1 MVGFVCTFI
10 ILVICATILVGLYLY
25 YCSVP
30 GVSGHLHGLPA
41 RCGRY
46 GIHGSGFYDQRYS
59 DPYGGILYF
68 RVYSGTGNDRYLD
81 GHSGGS
87 GIQISVCVDSVP
99 TGKMGD
105 N

>member
-1 MVGFVCTFI
+1 MKT
-10 ILVICATILVGLYLY
+10 LKE
-25 YCSVP
+25 VP
-30 GVSGHLHGLPA
+30 
-41 RCGRY
+41 CGQTVKVTKLN
-46 GIHGSGFYDQRYS
+46 GEG
-59 DPYGGILYF
+59 PVILYF
-68 RVYSGTGNDRYLD
+68 WVYSGTGNDRYLD